1 MLFTD
6 SVFIIG
12 LVCLGIVYFLIPK
25 KTRWMLLLLASCAFY
40 AYSGWTNLLYILT
53 TAASTFA
60 VTLGMDKMAA
70 ARKDTLAQHKADWSK
85 DEKKAYKEAANK
97 KRFRLLVLC
106 LVINFGMLAV
116 IKYGAFTMKN
126 LNSLIGAFGG
136 EGNLPV
142 PEFLLPMGI
151 SFFIF
156 QTMGYAIDVYRE
168 KYPAERNFARLTL
181 FVSFFPQL
189 IQGPISR
196 FDDLSKGLYA
206 GNGFEAR
213 RVLFGVQRILWGYAK
228 KMVIADRILPAV
240 KLLISDPEQ
249 YRGMYALVGILYYG
263 LQLYADFTG
272 GIDITIGIG
281 QVLGIPIA
289 ENFNRPFFSKN
300 ITEYWRRWH
309 ITLGTWFKDY
319 LFYPVS
325 VCKPMTDFSKWSR
338 KKLGKSIGK
347 YAPVYVSTVSVWF
360 VTGLWHGAAWNFIV
374 WGLMNAVVIL
384 ISERCTPL
392 YTKFHKKFAWSNT
405 HAYDGFQALRT
416 FLLMGCL
423 RMFDCYRDVPLTFK
437 MFGTM
442 FTDWNVNIFF
452 DGSLMNLALSAS
464 DYAVLLAGTLTLFT
478 ASMLGRKGSVRER
491 ILNRSPLLSCAMTVA
506 LLLIVVIFGA
516 YGIGYD
522 ASQFIYNQF

>member
-6 SVFIIG
+6 SAFIIG
-12 LVCLGIVYFLIPK
+12 LICLCVVYFIIPQ
-25 KTRWMLLLLASCAFY
+25 KTRWMLLLAASCAFY
-40 AYSGWTNLLYILT
+40 AYSGWSNLLYILT
-53 TAASTFA
+53 TALSTYI
-60 VTLGMDKMAA
+60 VTRLMDRMAA
-70 ARKDTLAQHKADWSK
+70 KRSETLAAHKSDWEK
-85 DEKKAYKEAANK
+85 AAKKAYKEAENK

-106 LVINFGMLAV
+106 LLINFGMLAV
-116 IKYGAFTMKN
+116 IKYGAFTVRN
-126 LNSLIGAFGG
+126 LNHMIGWFGT
-136 EGNLPV
+136 EGTLPV
-142 PEFLLPMGI
+142 PQFLLPMGI
-151 SFFIF
+151 SFYIF

-168 KYPAERNFARLTL
+168 KYPCERNFAKLLL

-189 IQGPISR
+189 VQGPISR
-196 FDDLSKGLYA
+196 FDELSKGLYA
-206 GNGFEAR
+206 GNGFAPR
-213 RVLFGVQRILWGYAK
+213 RVLFGTQRILWGYVK
-228 KMVIADRILPAV
+228 KMVLADRILPAV
-240 KLLISDPEQ
+240 TLLISDPEQ
-249 YRGMYALVGILYYG
+249 YQGMYVFLGILYYT
-263 LQLYADFTG
+263 LELYADFTG

-319 LFYPVS
+319 LFYPIS
-325 VCKPMTDFSKWSR
+325 VCGPMINFSKWSR
-338 KKLGKSIGK
+338 KKLGKNIGK
-347 YAPVYVSTVSVWF
+347 YAPVYVSTLTVWF

-384 ISERCTPL
+384 ISERFAPL
-392 YTKFHKKFAWSNT
+392 YAKFHKKYAWSNT
-405 HAYDGFQALRT
+405 HAYDGFQAIRT
-416 FLLMGCL
+416 SLLMGCL

-442 FTDWNVNIFF
+442 FTKWNIGIFF
-452 DGSLMNLALSAS
+452 DGSLMKLSLTGADYCVLITGAMVLFIAS
-464 DYAVLLAGTLTLFT
+464 L
-478 ASMLGRKGSVRER
+478 LGRRGSVRKMVLEK
-491 ILNRSPLLSCAMTVA
+491 SPLLSCAMTVA